1 MKHSLVVVGV
11 AATASA
17 SRREVLRWAAS
28 AGILSAANLL
38 PQVALAQA
46 GYPNRVVKI
55 IVPLPPGQAADIF
68 ARLLAE
74 RLTDLWKQPVIV
86 ENRAGGGGVPGIMA
100 GKTAAPD
107 GYTLT
112 MGTSGTL
119 GINPGIYASLPYK
132 PLEDFAPIS
141 NVFIAPLVAVA
152 HPDAPFK
159 TLAELIAAAK
169 KEPGKIN
176 FASAGPGTAQ
186 HLSAELFK
194 SQAAIDLVHVPYK
207 GSGPAMT
214 DLLGGQVMLMFDS
227 VTAALGNIKGGK
239 LRALAVTT
247 AQRVPQLPEVPP
259 IADTV
264 PGFDAAGWS
273 GILAPISTPREIVE
287 KVSADIQRLLRE
299 PALRDKIIE
308 RGSIPD
314 PGTPQAYG
322 AFIQREIEKWA
333 RVAKAAN
340 VKLD

>member
-1 MKHSLVVVGV
+1 MTLRNSPVSHK
-11 AATASA
+11 
-17 SRREVLRWAAS
+17 RRNALGLAAS
-28 AGILSAANLL
+28 LAPWVSGL
-38 PQVALAQA
+38 PSLAFAQA
-46 GYPNRVVKI
+46 AGGYPNRAVKI
-55 IVPLPPGQAADIF
+55 IVPFPPGQAADIF

-119 GINPGIYASLPYK
+119 GVNPGIYSALPYK

-194 SQAAIDLVHVPYK
+194 SQAGIELVHVPYK

-259 IADTV
+259 IADTL

-273 GILAPISTPREIVE
+273 GVLAPIATPREIVE
-287 KVSADIQRLLRE
+287 KISADTQRLLRE

-314 PGTPQAYG
+314 PGTPQAYSN
-322 AFIQREIEKWA
+322 FIKAEMEKWA

>member
-11 AATASA
+11 AATARA

-28 AGILSAANLL
+28 AGILSTANLL
-38 PQVALAQA
+38 PPVALAQA

-55 IVPLPPGQAADIF
+55 IVPFPPGQAADIF

-194 SQAAIDLVHVPYK
+194 SQAGIDLVHVPYK